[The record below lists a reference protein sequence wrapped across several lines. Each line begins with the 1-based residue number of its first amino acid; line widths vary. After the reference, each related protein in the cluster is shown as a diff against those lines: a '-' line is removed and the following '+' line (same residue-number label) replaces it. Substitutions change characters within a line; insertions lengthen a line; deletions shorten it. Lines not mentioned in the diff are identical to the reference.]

1 MASADPT
8 ASIIFFLI
16 LTLAYSIF
24 KYYTKSP
31 SMLKIW
37 TGIYFLVLI
46 IVQFFINLGLT
57 NEICGFTQYNTA
69 LTTTLVPWLF
79 IFGLLNLLLMEFP
92 SWLSPFS
99 NTIGYLFAY
108 ITGVNEFFK
117 SIIKDRKTLDL
128 GPQKAEMI
136 TAINNVYEDKS
147 LIINSM
153 TMDNLSEWW
162 ETMKKGGLLKS
173 GVGQQHYDELMKYI
187 KMKTEIAEFMW
198 YSLTGVLVTSVSYNY
213 ILNSGCTQSVAEMEK
228 RHDEFVQQ
236 EQEMAEAQQKKQDGQ
251 MIYKTYE

>member
-8 ASIIFFLI
+8 ASIVFFLI

-31 SMLKIW
+31 SMIKIW
-37 TGIYFLVLI
+37 TGIYFLILI
-46 IVQFFINLGLT
+46 LVQFFINLGLT
-57 NEICGFTQYNTA
+57 NEICGFTQYSVA
-69 LTTTLVPWLF
+69 LKTTIIPWLF
-79 IFGLLNLLLMEFP
+79 IFGLLNVLLMAFP
-92 SWLSPFS
+92 SWLGPFS

-108 ITGVNEFFK
+108 ITGINGFFK

-128 GPQKAEMI
+128 GPQKADMI

-153 TMDNLSEWW
+153 TLSNLPLWW
-162 ETMKKGGLLKS
+162 ETMKKGGLLKA
-173 GVGQQHYDELMKYI
+173 GVGEGHYNELMGFI

-198 YSLTGVLVTSVSYNY
+198 YALTGILVTSVSYNY
-213 ILNSGCTQSVAEMEK
+213 ILNSGCTQSVEEMEK
-228 RHDEFVQQ
+228 RHEEFVQQ
-236 EQEMAEAQQKKQDGQ
+236 EQEMAKAQQNKQDGQ
-251 MIYKTYE
+251 IIYKTFE

>member
-1 MASADPT
+1 MA
-8 ASIIFFLI
+8 
-16 LTLAYSIF
+16 
-24 KYYTKSP
+24 
-31 SMLKIW
+31 
-37 TGIYFLVLI
+37 
-46 IVQFFINLGLT
+46 
-57 NEICGFTQYNTA
+57 
-69 LTTTLVPWLF
+69 
-79 IFGLLNLLLMEFP
+79 FP

-99 NTIGYLFAY
+99 NTIGYLFVY
-108 ITGVNEFFK
+108 VTGINGFFK

-128 GPQKAEMI
+128 GPQKADMI

-153 TMDNLSEWW
+153 TLSNLSMWW

-173 GVGQQHYDELMKYI
+173 GVGDQQYNELMGYI

-198 YSLTGVLVTSVSYNY
+198 YALTGVLVTSVSYNY

-228 RHDEFVQQ
+228 RHDEYVQQ

-251 MIYKTYE
+251 IIYKTYE

>member
-57 NEICGFTQYNTA
+57 NEICGFTQYSTA
-69 LTTTLVPWLF
+69 LKTTLVPWLF
-79 IFGLLNLLLMEFP
+79 IFGLLNVLLMAFP

-99 NTIGYLFAY
+99 NTIGYLFVY
-108 ITGVNEFFK
+108 ITGINGFFK

-128 GPQKAEMI
+128 GPQKADMI

-153 TMDNLSEWW
+153 TLSNLPLWW

-173 GVGQQHYDELMKYI
+173 GVGEHHYDELMGYI

-198 YSLTGVLVTSVSYNY
+198 YALTGILVTSVSYNY

-228 RHDEFVQQ
+228 RHDEYVQQ

-251 MIYKTYE
+251 IIYKTYE

>member
-31 SMLKIW
+31 SMIKIW

-79 IFGLLNLLLMEFP
+79 IFGLLNLFLMEFP

-198 YSLTGVLVTSVSYNY
+198 YALTGTLVTSVSYNY

>member
-57 NEICGFTQYNTA
+57 NEICGFTQYNVA

-108 ITGVNEFFK
+108 ITGINEFFK
-117 SIIKDRKTLDL
+117 SIIKDRKTLNL

-153 TMDNLSEWW
+153 TIDNLSEWW

-173 GVGQQHYDELMKYI
+173 GVGERHYDELMKYI